1 MHHAFLYIS
10 LPSLH
15 DYNVKIIS
23 RFVEDVNARR
33 RLPFSFP
40 ELSSKER
47 LKFPYDNRAGEW
59 SLGLVKIYIYFSSPP
74 ASLFVSRLSFLLFV
88 ISNVC
93 TKHKVTGES
102 TATRSAVYGTK
113 GDTSQRRKTRE
124 LSGRLNHSP
133 IDLFNAPFLL
143 RYIV

>member
-1 MHHAFLYIS
+1 MISQTTTLHVHHAFLYIS
-10 LPSLH
+10 SPSLH

-59 SLGLVKIYIYFSSPP
+59 SLGQVKNIYIFLVPSRFTFWKPP
-74 ASLFVSRLSFLLFV
+74 LFFIICLLVTFVRTQSNRREDCYPFCSLWHEGGYKPKKK
-88 ISNVC
+88 N
-93 TKHKVTGES
+93 
-102 TATRSAVYGTK
+102 TRAFRQAKS
-113 GDTSQRRKTRE
+113 
-124 LSGRLNHSP
+124 
-133 IDLFNAPFLL
+133 
-143 RYIV
+143 